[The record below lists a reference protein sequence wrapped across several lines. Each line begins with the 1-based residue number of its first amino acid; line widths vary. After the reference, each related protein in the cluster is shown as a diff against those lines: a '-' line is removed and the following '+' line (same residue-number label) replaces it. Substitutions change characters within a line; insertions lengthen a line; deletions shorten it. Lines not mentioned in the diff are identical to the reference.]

1 MRTETKLLALIAA
14 FVACDDA
21 PTTEPES
28 PDLRELALA
37 AGLAPMPD
45 EPLRPA
51 DNPYNPAVVELG
63 HLLFFDPIL
72 SGPQDVACST
82 CHLPRFAL
90 ADGRQFPSGAGG
102 TGLGPDRTDPTPAPL
117 RLMPRNSPTVMNVG
131 MFGRMSPA
139 PAVNGMIFWSGSA
152 FGLEDQVLLPIV
164 ADNELRGLTYPKAVA
179 VDSVL
184 ARLRTIPEYRERF
197 AAAFP
202 DVVAIFGDDP
212 LRVISSVTLR
222 RALAGYMRELNT
234 PDAPIDRF
242 LRGDDAALTEQ
253 QKEGLTLFIGA
264 AGCVECHRG
273 PVFSDFR
280 HYAIGT
286 PQAGIGRDTTPG
298 DDLGWGEHGG
308 APYSFRTAPLRQV
321 AETSPY
327 FHAGTAETLED
338 VIRFKNRGVS
348 GHPRVTASMLYSA
361 VQPLGLD
368 DGQIAALVAFLHA
381 LTDAVTPLGP
391 LFNAPERVPSGLEI
405 PK

>member
-1 MRTETKLLALIAA
+1 
-14 FVACDDA
+14 
-21 PTTEPES
+21 
-28 PDLRELALA
+28 
-37 AGLAPMPD
+37 
-45 EPLRPA
+45 

-212 LRVISSVTLR
+212 LRVISS
-222 RALAGYMRELNT
+222 
-234 PDAPIDRF
+234 
-242 LRGDDAALTEQ
+242 
-253 QKEGLTLFIGA
+253 
-264 AGCVECHRG
+264 
-273 PVFSDFR
+273 
-280 HYAIGT
+280 
-286 PQAGIGRDTTPG
+286 
-298 DDLGWGEHGG
+298 
-308 APYSFRTAPLRQV
+308 
-321 AETSPY
+321 
-327 FHAGTAETLED
+327 
-338 VIRFKNRGVS
+338 
-348 GHPRVTASMLYSA
+348 
-361 VQPLGLD
+361 
-368 DGQIAALVAFLHA
+368 
-381 LTDAVTPLGP
+381 
-391 LFNAPERVPSGLEI
+391 
-405 PK
+405 